1 MTRDDEN
8 PSDTNPEDTK
18 MLKVTFQVFEP
29 CLNNTFIN
37 VKEVKSMD
45 DFRLYAYSL
54 WSGNWSIISVE

>member
-1 MTRDDEN
+1 
-8 PSDTNPEDTK
+8 
-18 MLKVTFQVFEP
+18 MLKITFQVYEP
-29 CLNNTFIN
+29 CLDKTFTN